1 MWPTPTASSYGS
13 SNNGCPGDGR
23 EEYATKGRPSLQRMV
38 VELPPWPTPTRED
51 SHASGVAGNWTPESG
66 RHAGTTL
73 TDAAVR
79 EGRRSSA
86 GLMLNPRWI
95 EALMGFPMGWCLL
108 PTGQTSL
115 FDGPPD
121 AGSLS
126 TAGSHPAPCG
136 ATACPTMRPR

>member
-1 MWPTPTASSYGS
+1 MWPTPTSSSYGS

-23 EEYATKGRPSLQRMV
+23 EAYATKGRPSLQRMAAA
-38 VELPPWPTPTRED
+38 LTPWPTRED
-51 SHASGVAGNWTPESG
+51 ARAS
-66 RHAGTTL
+66 
-73 TDAAVR
+73 
-79 EGRRSSA
+79 

-108 PTGQTSL
+108 PTGQASL
-115 FDGPPD
+115 FDGPLD

-126 TAGSHPAPCG
+126 TTGSHPAPCG